1 MLTPIDEL
9 LDDPRSRDV
18 LVGHLPMLAADG
30 LRRMVGHLSPYRLAA
45 MTPAISAD
53 QLCRLEADLA
63 TADTEVPA

>member
-1 MLTPIDEL
+1 
-9 LDDPRSRDV
+9 
-18 LVGHLPMLAADG
+18 MLAADG
-30 LRRMVGHLSPYRLAA
+30 LRRMVGHLYRLAA